1 MGNLKNA
8 NLCKLLKTE
17 HILSLMTEKDFQK
30 GWDQGCADLFQTH
43 QLCYFLNDFLLL
55 PRI

>member
-8 NLCKLLKTE
+8 NLCKLLKTQ

-43 QLCYFLNDFLLL
+43 QLCYFLNDFL
-55 PRI
+55 